1 MVADDGVY
9 AQNWIQ
15 LSQRVNVCNTALCA
29 CLSKIWCHTMRLFS
43 IVKLESTIFPEFSRA
58 YCDLIYETKR
68 NELKIWTSPWCSLRN
83 LHSVRDE
90 IKSSSVFKGRTVPFS
105 HIMQISNLKKDILWG
120 CSCAIYKVSSIDV
133 LSRWKIRLRDMTP
146 SLKNIAWLKLFCSM
160 FLIGK

>member
-29 CLSKIWCHTMRLFS
+29 CLSKIWCHTMHLFS

-58 YCDLIYETKR
+58 YCDLINETKR

-105 HIMQISNLKKDILWG
+105 HIMQISNLKKDTFREAAAVQFTKCQASVFLVDEKFDCVTWH
-120 CSCAIYKVSSIDV
+120 
-133 LSRWKIRLRDMTP
+133 LPWKISRD
-146 SLKNIAWLKLFCSM
+146 
-160 FLIGK
+160 